1 MEDQYIAS
9 VDVGTSLI
17 RCHVLNYKG
26 QTISSV
32 CKKVNLLYPQ
42 AGYVEIDPEDLW
54 HSVVSLIKTAISEA
68 NISYNKVSLGIS
80 TQRATFTIWR
90 KDNGRP
96 FHNFITWKDLRSDA
110 LVKQWE
116 KSFILKSFRMG
127 CYGIYLLTRNKR
139 YLAGSKLKL
148 ANTQV
153 TMRLLWAL
161 KNVRNVKHAVENG
174 NAMFGTVDT
183 WLIYKLTGGR
193 KHVTDIT
200 NASATGF
207 FDPFILNWSLVATHI
222 LHIPS
227 NILPE
232 IVSNDY
238 SFGYTAKSIFG
249 ISVPIKCVISDQSAS
264 MFGSCC
270 FEMGDTKITLG
281 TGTFLDVNTG
291 SSPLGCNNGLYPL
304 VGWNINNKITYFIEG
319 ASNDTGSLIQWA
331 LSAGIIENPHDS
343 GTLASAVEN
352 TDGVYFIPAFS
363 GLGPP
368 FMDDNAASGYIGL
381 KATSTK
387 HHMIRALLES
397 IVYRITLLYNLML
410 KETNFKVQSIWVDGG
425 VSNND
430 FVCQLLANILGI
442 DVHRPST
449 TEMTILGVS
458 FITGLKIG
466 MWKNGTELKKL
477 RSLNCTFKPSIDV
490 AVYEE
495 CIKEFKVWLKAVERF
510 KLWYT

>member
-1 MEDQYIAS
+1 MEDQFIAS

-17 RCHVLNYKG
+17 RCHILNCRG

-32 CKKVNLLYPQ
+32 SQKVNLLYPQ
-42 AGYVEIDPEDLW
+42 PGYVEIDPEDLW
-54 HSVVSLIKTAISEA
+54 NSVVCLIKAAVLEA
-68 NISYNKVSLGIS
+68 NVEYNNITLGIS
-80 TQRATFTIWR
+80 TQRGTFTIWR
-90 KDNGRP
+90 KDNGQP

-116 KSFILKSFRMG
+116 KSLILKGFRMG
-127 CYGIYLLTRNKR
+127 CYGIYLLTGNKR
-139 YLAGSKLKL
+139 YLAGSKMKL
-148 ANTQV
+148 ANTQA
-153 TMRLLWAL
+153 TMRLIWAL
-161 KNVRNVKHAVENG
+161 KNVPKLKQAVENG

-183 WLIYKLTGGR
+183 WLVYKLTGGR

-200 NASATGF
+200 NVSATGL
-207 FDPFILNWSLVATHI
+207 FDPFILNWSLMATHI
-222 LHIPS
+222 LRIPS
-227 NILPE
+227 SILPK

-238 SFGYTAKSIFG
+238 SFGSTVKSIFG
-249 ISVPIKCVISDQSAS
+249 VSIPIKCVISDQSAS

-270 FEMGDTKITLG
+270 YQMADTKITLG

-304 VGWNINNKITYFIEG
+304 VGWSINNKITYFVEG

-343 GTLASAVEN
+343 GTLASSVES

-381 KATSTK
+381 KVTSTK
-387 HHMIRALLES
+387 NHMIRALLES
-397 IVYRITLLYNLML
+397 IVYRVTLLYKMML
-410 KETNFKVQSIWVDGG
+410 KETNFKIRSIWVDGG

-442 DVHRPST
+442 EVHRPSS
-449 TEMTILGVS
+449 TEMTVLGVS
-458 FITGLKIG
+458 YITGLKIG
-466 MWKNGTELKKL
+466 MWKNESKLKKL
-477 RSLNCTFKPSIDV
+477 RTLNCTFKPSRDIT
-490 AVYEE
+490 VYEE
-495 CIKEFKVWLKAVERF
+495 CVKEFNVWLKAVDRF